1 MKIKKI
7 EEIGEF
13 GLINR
18 INSKFNS
25 NRKSTIVGIGDD
37 SAIIDNSKSLTLITS
52 DMLIEGIHFDL
63 SFSPLKHLGY
73 KSVVVNL
80 SDIYS
85 MNGCPNQIILNI
97 GISSKFSLKAIDEF
111 YDGIKIACDEY
122 FVDLVGGDTTSSITG
137 MVISCTAIGTVLK
150 KNISLRSGAKEH
162 DVLCV
167 SGDLGRSFLVLK
179 ILQREKRVFL
189 NNPEMQPKLNSYK
202 NIIEKQ
208 LRPVARVDIINIL
221 KEYKIIPSSMI
232 DISDGLASEILH
244 LSEASNLGAKIFEEK
259 LPILEETKLVAKEFD
274 LNFSNCALNGGEEYE
289 LLFSITPNEYEL
301 IKKNNIDIKP
311 IGYFTKD
318 KSKKIVLSNGKED
331 ELKSFGWKHFNQLF

>member
-25 NRKSTIVGIGDD
+25 NRKSTIIGIGDD

-52 DMLIEGIHFDL
+52 DMLIEGVHFDL
-63 SFSPLKHLGY
+63 SFFPLKHLGY

-80 SDIYS
+80 SDIYA
-85 MNGCPNQIILNI
+85 MNGCPDQIILNI

-122 FVDLVGGDTTSSITG
+122 SVDLVGGDTTSSITG

-150 KNISLRSGAKEH
+150 KNISLRSGAKEN

-167 SGDLGRSFLVLK
+167 SGDLGRSFLGLK
-179 ILQREKRVFL
+179 ILQREKRFFL

-221 KEYKIIPSSMI
+221 KENKIIPSSMI

-244 LSEASNLGAKIFEEK
+244 LSEASNLGVKIFEEK

-274 LNFSNCALNGGEEYE
+274 LNFLNCALNGGEEYE

-318 KSKKIVLSNGKED
+318 KSKKIVLSNDKED
-331 ELKSFGWKHFNQLF
+331 ELKSFGWKHFN

>member
-25 NRKSTIVGIGDD
+25 NRKSTIIGIGDD

-52 DMLIEGIHFDL
+52 DMLIEGVHFDL
-63 SFSPLKHLGY
+63 SFFPLKHLGY

-80 SDIYS
+80 SDIYA

-122 FVDLVGGDTTSSITG
+122 SVDLVGGDTTSSITG

-150 KNISLRSGAKEH
+150 KNISLRSGAKEN

-167 SGDLGRSFLVLK
+167 SGDLGRSFLGLK

-221 KEYKIIPSSMI
+221 KENKIIPSSMI

-244 LSEASNLGAKIFEEK
+244 LSEASNLGVKIFEEK
-259 LPILEETKLVAKEFD
+259 LPILEETKLVVKEFD
-274 LNFSNCALNGGEEYE
+274 LNFSSCALNGGEEYE

-318 KSKKIVLSNGKED
+318 KSKKIVLSNDKED
-331 ELKSFGWKHFNQLF
+331 ELKSFGWKHFN

>member
-18 INSKFNS
+18 IDSKFNS
-25 NRKSTIVGIGDD
+25 NRKSTIIGIGDD

-63 SFSPLKHLGY
+63 SFFPLKHLGY

-167 SGDLGRSFLVLK
+167 SGDLGRSFLGLK

>member
-7 EEIGEF
+7 KEIGEF

-25 NRKSTIVGIGDD
+25 NRKSTIIGIGDD

-52 DMLIEGIHFDL
+52 DMLIEGVHFDL
-63 SFSPLKHLGY
+63 SFFPLKHLGY

-80 SDIYS
+80 SDIYA
-85 MNGCPNQIILNI
+85 MNGCPDQIILNI

-122 FVDLVGGDTTSSITG
+122 SVDLVGGDTTSSITG

-150 KNISLRSGAKEH
+150 KNISLRSGAKEN

-167 SGDLGRSFLVLK
+167 SGDLGRSFLGLK

-221 KEYKIIPSSMI
+221 KENKIIPSSMI

-244 LSEASNLGAKIFEEK
+244 LSEASNLGVKIFEEK

-274 LNFSNCALNGGEEYE
+274 LNFLNCALNGGEEYE
-289 LLFSITPNEYEL
+289 LLFSIIPNEYEL

-318 KSKKIVLSNGKED
+318 KSKKIVLSNDKED
-331 ELKSFGWKHFNQLF
+331 ELKSFGWKHFN

>member
-18 INSKFNS
+18 IDSKFNS
-25 NRKSTIVGIGDD
+25 NRKSTIIGIGDD

-52 DMLIEGIHFDL
+52 DMLIEGVHFDL
-63 SFSPLKHLGY
+63 SFFPLKHLGY

-167 SGDLGRSFLVLK
+167 SGDLGRSFLGLK

-244 LSEASNLGAKIFEEK
+244 LSEASNLGATIFEEK

-318 KSKKIVLSNGKED
+318 KSKKIVLSNGKEN

>member
-25 NRKSTIVGIGDD
+25 NRKSTIIGIGDD
-37 SAIIDNSKSLTLITS
+37 SAIIDHSKSLTLITS
-52 DMLIEGIHFDL
+52 DMLIEGVHFDL
-63 SFSPLKHLGY
+63 SFFPLKHLGY

-80 SDIYS
+80 SDIFA
-85 MNGCPNQIILNI
+85 MNGCPDQIILNI

-122 FVDLVGGDTTSSITG
+122 SVDLVGGDTTSSITG
-137 MVISCTAIGTVLK
+137 MVISCTAIGTVLQ
-150 KNISLRSGAKEH
+150 KNISLRSGATEN

-167 SGDLGRSFLVLK
+167 SGDLGRSFLGLK

-221 KEYKIIPSSMI
+221 KENKIIPSSMI

-244 LSEASNLGAKIFEEK
+244 LSEASNLGVKIFEEK

-318 KSKKIVLSNGKED
+318 KSKKIVLSNNKED
-331 ELKSFGWKHFNQLF
+331 ELKSFGWKHFN

>member
-18 INSKFNS
+18 IDSKFNS
-25 NRKSTIVGIGDD
+25 NRKSTIIGIGDD

-52 DMLIEGIHFDL
+52 DMLIEGVHFDL

-167 SGDLGRSFLVLK
+167 SGDLGRSFLGLK
-179 ILQREKRVFL
+179 ILQREKRIFL

-221 KEYKIIPSSMI
+221 KKYKIIPSSMI

-244 LSEASNLGAKIFEEK
+244 LSEASNLGVKIFEEK
-259 LPILEETKLVAKEFD
+259 LPILEETKLVAKEFG

-301 IKKNNIDIKP
+301 IKKNNIDIKSL
-311 IGYFTKD
+311 GYFTKD
-318 KSKKIVLSNGKED
+318 KSKKIVSSNNKED
-331 ELKSFGWKHFNQLF
+331 ELKSFSWKHFN

>member
-25 NRKSTIVGIGDD
+25 NRKSTIIGIGDD

-52 DMLIEGIHFDL
+52 DMLIEGVHFDL
-63 SFSPLKHLGY
+63 SFFPLKHLGY

-80 SDIYS
+80 SDIYA
-85 MNGCPNQIILNI
+85 MNGYPDQIILNI

-122 FVDLVGGDTTSSITG
+122 SVDLVGGDTTSSITG

-150 KNISLRSGAKEH
+150 KNISLRSGAKEN

-167 SGDLGRSFLVLK
+167 SGDLGRSFLGLK

-221 KEYKIIPSSMI
+221 KENKIIPSSMI

-244 LSEASNLGAKIFEEK
+244 LSEASNLGVKIFEEK
-259 LPILEETKLVAKEFD
+259 LPILEETKLIAKEFN

-311 IGYFTKD
+311 IGYFIKD
-318 KSKKIVLSNGKED
+318 KSKKIVLSNDKED
-331 ELKSFGWKHFNQLF
+331 ELKSFGWKHFN

>member
-25 NRKSTIVGIGDD
+25 NRKSTIIGIGDD

-52 DMLIEGIHFDL
+52 DMLIEGVHFDL
-63 SFSPLKHLGY
+63 SFFPLKHLGY

-80 SDIYS
+80 SDIYA

-122 FVDLVGGDTTSSITG
+122 SVDLVGGDTTSSITG
-137 MVISCTAIGTVLK
+137 MVISCMAIGTVLK
-150 KNISLRSGAKEH
+150 KNISLRRGAKEN

-167 SGDLGRSFLVLK
+167 SGDLGRSFLGLK
-179 ILQREKRVFL
+179 ILQREKRIFL

-244 LSEASNLGAKIFEEK
+244 LSEASNLGVKIFEEK

-274 LNFSNCALNGGEEYE
+274 LNFSNCVLNGGEEYE

-301 IKKNNIDIKP
+301 IKKNNIDIKA
-311 IGYFTKD
+311 IGYFIKD
-318 KSKKIVLSNGKED
+318 KSKKIVLSNDKED
-331 ELKSFGWKHFNQLF
+331 ELKSFGWKHFN

>member
-18 INSKFNS
+18 IDSKFNS
-25 NRKSTIVGIGDD
+25 NRKSTIIGIGDD

-52 DMLIEGIHFDL
+52 DMLIEGVHFDL
-63 SFSPLKHLGY
+63 SFFPLKHLGY

-167 SGDLGRSFLVLK
+167 SGDLGRSFLGLK

-189 NNPEMQPKLNSYK
+189 NNPEMQPKLNTYK

>member
-25 NRKSTIVGIGDD
+25 NRKSTIIGIGDD

-63 SFSPLKHLGY
+63 SFFPLKHLGY

-167 SGDLGRSFLVLK
+167 SGDLGRSFLGLK

-244 LSEASNLGAKIFEEK
+244 LSEASNLGVKIFEEK

-318 KSKKIVLSNGKED
+318 KSKKIVLLNDKED
-331 ELKSFGWKHFNQLF
+331 ELKSFGWKHFN

>member
-25 NRKSTIVGIGDD
+25 NRKSTIIGIGDD
-37 SAIIDNSKSLTLITS
+37 SALIDNSKSLTLITS
-52 DMLIEGIHFDL
+52 DMLIEGVHFDL
-63 SFSPLKHLGY
+63 SFFPLKHLGY

-80 SDIYS
+80 SDIYA
-85 MNGCPNQIILNI
+85 MNGCPDQIILNI

-122 FVDLVGGDTTSSITG
+122 SVDLVGGDTTSSITG

-150 KNISLRSGAKEH
+150 KNISLRSGAKEN

-167 SGDLGRSFLVLK
+167 SGDLGRSFLGLK

-221 KEYKIIPSSMI
+221 KENKIIPSSMI

-244 LSEASNLGAKIFEEK
+244 LSEASNLGVKIFEEK

-318 KSKKIVLSNGKED
+318 KSKKIVLSNDKED
-331 ELKSFGWKHFNQLF
+331 ELKSFGWKHFN

>member
-18 INSKFNS
+18 IDSKFNS
-25 NRKSTIVGIGDD
+25 NRKSTIIGIGDD

-63 SFSPLKHLGY
+63 SFFPLKHLGY

-122 FVDLVGGDTTSSITG
+122 FVDLVGGDTTTSITG

-167 SGDLGRSFLVLK
+167 SGDLGRSFLGLK

-189 NNPEMQPKLNSYK
+189 NNPEMQPKLNIYK

-221 KEYKIIPSSMI
+221 KDYKIIPSSMI

-244 LSEASNLGAKIFEEK
+244 LSEASNLGVKIFEEK

>member
-25 NRKSTIVGIGDD
+25 NRKSTIIGIGDD

-52 DMLIEGIHFDL
+52 DMLIEGVHFDL
-63 SFSPLKHLGY
+63 SFFPLKHLGY

-80 SDIYS
+80 SDIYA
-85 MNGCPNQIILNI
+85 MNGYPDQIILNI

-122 FVDLVGGDTTSSITG
+122 SVDLVGGDTTSSITG

-150 KNISLRSGAKEH
+150 KNISLRSGAKEN

-167 SGDLGRSFLVLK
+167 SGDLGRSFLGLK

-221 KEYKIIPSSMI
+221 KENKIIPSSMI

-244 LSEASNLGAKIFEEK
+244 LSEASNLGVKIFEEK
-259 LPILEETKLVAKEFD
+259 LPILEETKLVAKEFN

-311 IGYFTKD
+311 IGYFIKD
-318 KSKKIVLSNGKED
+318 KSKKIVLSNDKED
-331 ELKSFGWKHFNQLF
+331 ELKFFGWKHFN

>member
-25 NRKSTIVGIGDD
+25 NRKSTIIGIGDD
-37 SAIIDNSKSLTLITS
+37 SAIIDHSKSLTLITS
-52 DMLIEGIHFDL
+52 DMLIEGVHFDL
-63 SFSPLKHLGY
+63 SFFPLKHLGY

-80 SDIYS
+80 SDIFA
-85 MNGCPNQIILNI
+85 MNGCPDQIILNI

-122 FVDLVGGDTTSSITG
+122 SVDLVGGDTTSSITG

-150 KNISLRSGAKEH
+150 KNISLRSGAKEN

-167 SGDLGRSFLVLK
+167 SGDLGRSFLGLK

-208 LRPVARVDIINIL
+208 LRPIARVDIINIL
-221 KEYKIIPSSMI
+221 KENKIIPSSMI

-244 LSEASNLGAKIFEEK
+244 LSEASNLGVKIFEEK

-318 KSKKIVLSNGKED
+318 KSKKIVLSNNKED
-331 ELKSFGWKHFNQLF
+331 ELKSFGWKHFN

>member
-25 NRKSTIVGIGDD
+25 NRKSTIIGIGDD

-52 DMLIEGIHFDL
+52 DMLIEGVHFDL
-63 SFSPLKHLGY
+63 SFFPLKHLGY

-80 SDIYS
+80 SDIYA
-85 MNGCPNQIILNI
+85 MNGCPDQIILNI

-122 FVDLVGGDTTSSITG
+122 SVDLVGGDTTSSITG
-137 MVISCTAIGTVLK
+137 MVISCAAIGTVLK
-150 KNISLRSGAKEH
+150 KNISLRSGAKEN

-167 SGDLGRSFLVLK
+167 SGDLGRSFLGLK
-179 ILQREKRVFL
+179 ILQREKRIFL

-221 KEYKIIPSSMI
+221 KENKIIPSSMI

-244 LSEASNLGAKIFEEK
+244 LSEASNLGVKIFEEK
-259 LPILEETKLVAKEFD
+259 LPILGKTKLVAKEFN

-318 KSKKIVLSNGKED
+318 KSKKIVLSNDKED
-331 ELKSFGWKHFNQLF
+331 ELKSFGWKHFN

>member
-18 INSKFNS
+18 IDSKFNS
-25 NRKSTIVGIGDD
+25 NRKSTIIGIGDD

-63 SFSPLKHLGY
+63 SFFPLKHLGY

-167 SGDLGRSFLVLK
+167 SGDLGRSFLGLK

-221 KEYKIIPSSMI
+221 KDYKIIPSSMI

>member
-25 NRKSTIVGIGDD
+25 NRKSTIIGIGDD

-52 DMLIEGIHFDL
+52 DMLIEGVHFDL

-80 SDIYS
+80 SDIYA

-122 FVDLVGGDTTSSITG
+122 SVDLVGGDTTSSITG

-150 KNISLRSGAKEH
+150 KNISLRSGAKEN

-167 SGDLGRSFLVLK
+167 SGDLGRSFLGLK
-179 ILQREKRVFL
+179 ILQREKRIFL

-244 LSEASNLGAKIFEEK
+244 LSEASNLGVKIFEEK

-301 IKKNNIDIKP
+301 IKKNNIDIKA
-311 IGYFTKD
+311 IGYFIKD
-318 KSKKIVLSNGKED
+318 KSKKIVLSNDKED
-331 ELKSFGWKHFNQLF
+331 ELKSFGWKHFN

>member
-18 INSKFNS
+18 IDSKFNS
-25 NRKSTIVGIGDD
+25 NRKSTIIGIGDD

-52 DMLIEGIHFDL
+52 DMLIEGVHFDL
-63 SFSPLKHLGY
+63 SFFPLKHLGY

-167 SGDLGRSFLVLK
+167 SGDLGRSFLGLK

-189 NNPEMQPKLNSYK
+189 NNPEMQPKLNTYK

-221 KEYKIIPSSMI
+221 KDYKIIPSSMI

-318 KSKKIVLSNGKED
+318 KSKKIVLSNGKEN

>member
-7 EEIGEF
+7 KEIGEF

-25 NRKSTIVGIGDD
+25 NRKSTIIGIGDD

-52 DMLIEGIHFDL
+52 DMLIEGVHFDL
-63 SFSPLKHLGY
+63 SFFPLKHLGY

-80 SDIYS
+80 SDIYA

-122 FVDLVGGDTTSSITG
+122 SVDLVGGDTTSSITG

-150 KNISLRSGAKEH
+150 KNISLRSGAKEN

-167 SGDLGRSFLVLK
+167 SGDLGRSFLGLK

-244 LSEASNLGAKIFEEK
+244 LSEASNLGVKIFEEK

-318 KSKKIVLSNGKED
+318 KSKKIVLSNDKED
-331 ELKSFGWKHFNQLF
+331 ELKSFGWKHFN

>member
-18 INSKFNS
+18 IDSKFNS
-25 NRKSTIVGIGDD
+25 NRKSTIIGIGDD

-63 SFSPLKHLGY
+63 SFFPLKHLGY

-167 SGDLGRSFLVLK
+167 SGDLGRSFLGLK

-221 KEYKIIPSSMI
+221 KDYKIIPSSMI
-232 DISDGLASEILH
+232 DISDGLASEIIH

-274 LNFSNCALNGGEEYE
+274 KNFSNCALNGGEEYE

-318 KSKKIVLSNGKED
+318 KSKKIVLLNDKED
-331 ELKSFGWKHFNQLF
+331 ELKFFGWKHFN

>member
-18 INSKFNS
+18 IDSKFNS
-25 NRKSTIVGIGDD
+25 NRKSTIIGIGDD

-52 DMLIEGIHFDL
+52 DMLIEGVHFDL
-63 SFSPLKHLGY
+63 SFFPLKHLGY

-167 SGDLGRSFLVLK
+167 SGDLGRSFLGLK

-221 KEYKIIPSSMI
+221 KDYKIIPSSMI

-318 KSKKIVLSNGKED
+318 KSKKIVLSNGKEN

>member
-13 GLINR
+13 GLIDR
-18 INSKFNS
+18 IDSKFNS
-25 NRKSTIVGIGDD
+25 NRKSTIIGIGDD

-63 SFSPLKHLGY
+63 SFFPLKHLGY

-167 SGDLGRSFLVLK
+167 SGDLGRSFLGLK

-244 LSEASNLGAKIFEEK
+244 LSEASNLGATIFEEK
-259 LPILEETKLVAKEFD
+259 LPILEETKLVAKEFG

>member
-18 INSKFNS
+18 IDSKFNS
-25 NRKSTIVGIGDD
+25 NRKSTIIGIGDD

-52 DMLIEGIHFDL
+52 DMLIEGVHFDL
-63 SFSPLKHLGY
+63 SFFPLKHLGY

-167 SGDLGRSFLVLK
+167 SGDLGRSFLGLK

-189 NNPEMQPKLNSYK
+189 NNPEMQPKLNIYK

-244 LSEASNLGAKIFEEK
+244 LSEASNLGATIFEEK

-318 KSKKIVLSNGKED
+318 KSKKIVLSNGKEN

>member
-18 INSKFNS
+18 IDSKFNS
-25 NRKSTIVGIGDD
+25 NRKSTIIGIGDD

-52 DMLIEGIHFDL
+52 DMLIEGVHFDL
-63 SFSPLKHLGY
+63 SFFPLKHLGY

-97 GISSKFSLKAIDEF
+97 GLSSKFSLKAIDEF

-167 SGDLGRSFLVLK
+167 SGDLGRSFLGLK

-189 NNPEMQPKLNSYK
+189 NNPEMQPKLNTYK

-331 ELKSFGWKHFNQLF
+331 ELKSFSWKHFN

>member
-25 NRKSTIVGIGDD
+25 NRKSTIIGIGDD

-52 DMLIEGIHFDL
+52 DMLIEGVHFDL
-63 SFSPLKHLGY
+63 SFFPLKHLGY

-122 FVDLVGGDTTSSITG
+122 SVDLVGGDTTSSITG

-167 SGDLGRSFLVLK
+167 SGDLGRSFLGLK

-311 IGYFTKD
+311 IGYFIKD
-318 KSKKIVLSNGKED
+318 KSKKIVLSNDKED
-331 ELKSFGWKHFNQLF
+331 ELKSFGWKHFN

>member
-25 NRKSTIVGIGDD
+25 NRKSTIIGIGDD

-52 DMLIEGIHFDL
+52 DMLIEGVHFDL
-63 SFSPLKHLGY
+63 SFFPLKHLGY

-80 SDIYS
+80 SDIFA
-85 MNGCPNQIILNI
+85 MNGCPDQIILNI

-122 FVDLVGGDTTSSITG
+122 SVDLVGGDTTSSITG

-150 KNISLRSGAKEH
+150 KNISLRSGAKEN

-167 SGDLGRSFLVLK
+167 SGDLGRSFLGLK

-221 KEYKIIPSSMI
+221 KENKIIPSSMI

-244 LSEASNLGAKIFEEK
+244 LSEASNLGVKIFEEK

-318 KSKKIVLSNGKED
+318 KSKKIVLSNNKED
-331 ELKSFGWKHFNQLF
+331 ELKSFGWKHFN

>member
-7 EEIGEF
+7 EEIGEV

-18 INSKFNS
+18 IDSKFNS
-25 NRKSTIVGIGDD
+25 NRKSTIIGIGDD

-52 DMLIEGIHFDL
+52 DMLIEGVHFDL
-63 SFSPLKHLGY
+63 SFFPLKHLGY

-122 FVDLVGGDTTSSITG
+122 FVDLVGGDTTTSITG

-167 SGDLGRSFLVLK
+167 SGDLGRSFLGLK

-331 ELKSFGWKHFNQLF
+331 ELKSFSWKHFN

>member
-7 EEIGEF
+7 EEIGEV

-25 NRKSTIVGIGDD
+25 NRKSTIIGIGDD

-52 DMLIEGIHFDL
+52 DMLIEGVHFDL
-63 SFSPLKHLGY
+63 SFFPLKHLGY

-80 SDIYS
+80 SDIFA
-85 MNGCPNQIILNI
+85 MNGCPDQIILNI

-122 FVDLVGGDTTSSITG
+122 SVDLVGGDTTSSITG

-150 KNISLRSGAKEH
+150 KNISLRSGAKEN

-167 SGDLGRSFLVLK
+167 SGDLGRSFLGLK

-221 KEYKIIPSSMI
+221 KENKIIPSSMI

-244 LSEASNLGAKIFEEK
+244 LSEASNLGVKIFEEK

-289 LLFSITPNEYEL
+289 LLFSITPNEY
-301 IKKNNIDIKP
+301 
-311 IGYFTKD
+311 
-318 KSKKIVLSNGKED
+318 
-331 ELKSFGWKHFNQLF
+331 

>member
-18 INSKFNS
+18 IDSKFNS
-25 NRKSTIVGIGDD
+25 NRKSTIIGIGDD

-63 SFSPLKHLGY
+63 SFFPLKHLGY

-167 SGDLGRSFLVLK
+167 SGDLGRSFLGLK

-189 NNPEMQPKLNSYK
+189 NNPEMQPKLNTYK

-221 KEYKIIPSSMI
+221 KDYKIIPSSMI

-331 ELKSFGWKHFNQLF
+331 ELKSFGWKHFN

>member
-18 INSKFNS
+18 IDSKFNS
-25 NRKSTIVGIGDD
+25 NRKSTIIGIGDD

-63 SFSPLKHLGY
+63 SFFPLKHLGY

-167 SGDLGRSFLVLK
+167 SGDLGRSFLGLK

-189 NNPEMQPKLNSYK
+189 NNPEMQPKLNNYK

-244 LSEASNLGAKIFEEK
+244 LSEASNLGAIIFEEK

>member
-25 NRKSTIVGIGDD
+25 NRKSTIIGIGDD
-37 SAIIDNSKSLTLITS
+37 SAIIDHSKSLTLITS
-52 DMLIEGIHFDL
+52 DMLIEGVHFDL
-63 SFSPLKHLGY
+63 SFFPLKHLGY

-80 SDIYS
+80 SDIFA
-85 MNGCPNQIILNI
+85 MNGCPDQIILNI

-122 FVDLVGGDTTSSITG
+122 SVDLVGGDTTSSITG

-150 KNISLRSGAKEH
+150 KNISLRSGAKEN

-167 SGDLGRSFLVLK
+167 SGDLGRSFLGLK

-221 KEYKIIPSSMI
+221 KDYKIIPSSMI

-244 LSEASNLGAKIFEEK
+244 LSEASNLGVKIFEEK

-318 KSKKIVLSNGKED
+318 KSKKIVLSNDKED
-331 ELKSFGWKHFNQLF
+331 ELKSFGWKHFN

>member
-25 NRKSTIVGIGDD
+25 NRKSTIIGIGDD

-52 DMLIEGIHFDL
+52 DMLIEGVHFDL
-63 SFSPLKHLGY
+63 SFFPLKHLGY

-80 SDIYS
+80 SDIYA
-85 MNGCPNQIILNI
+85 MNGCPDQIILNI

-122 FVDLVGGDTTSSITG
+122 SVDLVGGDTTSSITG

-150 KNISLRSGAKEH
+150 KNISLRSGAKEN

-167 SGDLGRSFLVLK
+167 SGDLGRSFLGLK

-221 KEYKIIPSSMI
+221 KENKIIPSSMI

-244 LSEASNLGAKIFEEK
+244 LSEASNLGVKIFEEK

-274 LNFSNCALNGGEEYE
+274 LNFLNCALNGGEEYE
-289 LLFSITPNEYEL
+289 LLFSIIPNEYEL

-318 KSKKIVLSNGKED
+318 KSKKIVLSNDKED
-331 ELKSFGWKHFNQLF
+331 ELKSFGWKHFN

>member
-7 EEIGEF
+7 KEIGEF

-25 NRKSTIVGIGDD
+25 NRKSTIIGIGDD

-52 DMLIEGIHFDL
+52 DMLIEGVHFDL
-63 SFSPLKHLGY
+63 SFFPLKHLGY

-80 SDIYS
+80 SDIYA
-85 MNGCPNQIILNI
+85 MNGYPDQIILNI

-122 FVDLVGGDTTSSITG
+122 SVDLVGGDTTSSITG

-150 KNISLRSGAKEH
+150 KNISLRSGAKEN

-167 SGDLGRSFLVLK
+167 SGDLGRSFLGLK

-221 KEYKIIPSSMI
+221 KENKIIPSSMI

-244 LSEASNLGAKIFEEK
+244 LSEASNLGVKIFEEK

-274 LNFSNCALNGGEEYE
+274 LNFLNCALNGGEEYE
-289 LLFSITPNEYEL
+289 LLFSIIPNEYEL

-318 KSKKIVLSNGKED
+318 KSKKIVLSNDKED
-331 ELKSFGWKHFNQLF
+331 ELKSFGWKHFN

>member
-25 NRKSTIVGIGDD
+25 NRKSTIIGIGDD
-37 SAIIDNSKSLTLITS
+37 SALIDNSKSLTLITS
-52 DMLIEGIHFDL
+52 DMLIEGVHFDL
-63 SFSPLKHLGY
+63 SFFPLKHLGY

-80 SDIYS
+80 SDIYA

-122 FVDLVGGDTTSSITG
+122 SVDLVGGDTTSSITG

-150 KNISLRSGAKEH
+150 KNISLRSGAKEN

-167 SGDLGRSFLVLK
+167 SGDLGRSFLGLK

-244 LSEASNLGAKIFEEK
+244 LSEASNLGVKIFEEK

-301 IKKNNIDIKP
+301 IKKNNIDIKA
-311 IGYFTKD
+311 IGYFIKD
-318 KSKKIVLSNGKED
+318 KSKKIVLSNDKED
-331 ELKSFGWKHFNQLF
+331 ELKSFGWKHFN

>member
-18 INSKFNS
+18 IDSKFNS
-25 NRKSTIVGIGDD
+25 NRKSTIIGIGDD

-122 FVDLVGGDTTSSITG
+122 FVDLVGGDTTTSITG

-167 SGDLGRSFLVLK
+167 SGDLGRSFLGLK

-221 KEYKIIPSSMI
+221 KDYKIIPSSMI

-259 LPILEETKLVAKEFD
+259 LPILEETKLVAKDFD

-318 KSKKIVLSNGKED
+318 KSKKIVLSNGKDD
-331 ELKSFGWKHFNQLF
+331 ELKSFSWKHFN

>member
-18 INSKFNS
+18 IDSKFNS
-25 NRKSTIVGIGDD
+25 NRKSTIIGIGDD

-167 SGDLGRSFLVLK
+167 SGDLGRSFLGLK

-189 NNPEMQPKLNSYK
+189 NNPEMQPKLNTYK

-221 KEYKIIPSSMI
+221 KDYKIIPSSMI

-244 LSEASNLGAKIFEEK
+244 LSEASNLGVKIFKEK

-318 KSKKIVLSNGKED
+318 KSKKIVLSNGKEN

>member
-7 EEIGEF
+7 EEIGEV

-25 NRKSTIVGIGDD
+25 NRKSTIIGIGDD

-52 DMLIEGIHFDL
+52 DMLIEGVHFDL
-63 SFSPLKHLGY
+63 SFFPLKHLGY

-80 SDIYS
+80 SDIYA
-85 MNGCPNQIILNI
+85 MNGCPDQIILNI

-122 FVDLVGGDTTSSITG
+122 SVDLVGGDTTSSITG

-150 KNISLRSGAKEH
+150 KNISLRSGAKEN

-167 SGDLGRSFLVLK
+167 SGDLGRSFLGLK

-208 LRPVARVDIINIL
+208 LRPIARVDIINIL
-221 KEYKIIPSSMI
+221 KENKIIPSSMI

-244 LSEASNLGAKIFEEK
+244 LSEASNLGVKIFEEK

-318 KSKKIVLSNGKED
+318 KSKKIVLSNNKED
-331 ELKSFGWKHFNQLF
+331 ELKSFGWKHFN

>member
-25 NRKSTIVGIGDD
+25 NRKSTIIGIGDD

-52 DMLIEGIHFDL
+52 DMLIEGVHFDL
-63 SFSPLKHLGY
+63 SFFPLKHLGY

-80 SDIYS
+80 SDIYA
-85 MNGCPNQIILNI
+85 MNGYPDQIILNI

-122 FVDLVGGDTTSSITG
+122 SVDLVGGDTTSSITG

-150 KNISLRSGAKEH
+150 KNISLRSGAKEN

-167 SGDLGRSFLVLK
+167 SGDLGRSFLGLK

-221 KEYKIIPSSMI
+221 KENKIIPSSMI

-244 LSEASNLGAKIFEEK
+244 LSEASNLGVKIFEEK

-274 LNFSNCALNGGEEYE
+274 LNFLNCALNGGEEYE

-318 KSKKIVLSNGKED
+318 KSKKIVLSNDKED
-331 ELKSFGWKHFNQLF
+331 ELKSFGWKHFN